1 MFFPKRRIKL
11 SKGCGVIDF
20 GQIKVGQS
28 SQQKLVIEN
37 KTAIRSKISFD
48 IKTFKTID
56 AKDSIKNQIDPMK
69 KSLKVSDRFKLKENS
84 NGIGFGM
91 DYLSHELNPFDSITL
106 DLYSLA
112 EMWGVYEDSLLINV
126 EGIPFE
132 ITLPMRV
139 NVIDNPIKLYAG
151 KVAENEAEETA
162 MVRFGSQ
169 TQQSGEIVRKLK
181 IFNSSWSPID
191 IEWKVFVIDPNDTK
205 LVDVHLT
212 FDKIIELD
220 EEEPNEQEQLSNR
233 VPEGVIESN
242 RTIYKCKLLIHFQFS
257 YQRRS
262 MTQLN
267 SYFKL
272 FTISLHL
279 TRIKM

>member
-1 MFFPKRRIKL
+1 MLTLFNVFYLSKRKIKL
-11 SKGCGVIDF
+11 TKGCGVIDF

-37 KTAIRSKISFD
+37 KTAIHSKISFD
-48 IKTFKTID
+48 IKRFKTID
-56 AKDSIKNQIDPMK
+56 AKDAIKDQIDPMK
-69 KSLKVSDRFKLKENS
+69 KSLKASDRFKLKDNS

-91 DYLSHELNPFDSITL
+91 DFVSHELIPFNSVTL

-126 EGIPFE
+126 DGIPFE
-132 ITLPMRV
+132 ISLPLRV

-169 TQQSGEIVRKLK
+169 TQESGEIVRKLK

-191 IEWKVFVIDPNDTK
+191 IEWNVFLIEPSDSK

-212 FDKIIELD
+212 FDKFNDQSND
-220 EEEPNEQEQLSNR
+220 EQVNEQQEPLSNR
-233 VPEGVIESN
+233 GPDGVDSS
-242 RTIYKCKLLIHFQFS
+242 RSIYKCRLLVFAKS
-257 YQRRS
+257 TY
-262 MTQLN
+262 
-267 SYFKL
+267 
-272 FTISLHL
+272 
-279 TRIKM
+279 